1 MIQTEDTFPINISLA
16 MFSKTIQTNP
26 PTLSATASLSP
37 VVQDGDTTQTV
48 NTICELEQC
57 SMLC

>member
-37 VVQDGDTTQTV
+37 VV
-48 NTICELEQC
+48 
-57 SMLC
+57 